1 MASATHAT
9 VLRGTDV
16 RCTPCLPLR
25 CGCSGELKAPWSNQV
40 VKKPVVSVT
49 DETGNK
55 ADVTLFNI
63 WAGKVRLLQLTTRSG
78 AAARAGCVALQAAG
92 SC

>member
-1 MASATHAT
+1 MLHILPSA
-9 VLRGTDV
+9 VLG
-16 RCTPCLPLR
+16 
-25 CGCSGELKAPWSNQV
+25 CGCSGELKAPWSTQV

-63 WAGKVRLLQLTTRSG
+63 WAGKVRLLRQPLHHNAQPCDSVTGS
-78 AAARAGCVALQAAG
+78 AAAADAPAAVVG
-92 SC
+92 VEC